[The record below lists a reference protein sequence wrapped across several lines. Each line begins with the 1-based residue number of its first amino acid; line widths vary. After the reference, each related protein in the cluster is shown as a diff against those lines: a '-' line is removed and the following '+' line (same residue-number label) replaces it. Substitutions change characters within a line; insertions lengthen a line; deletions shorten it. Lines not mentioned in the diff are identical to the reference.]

1 MWVGAATVFLA
12 LPLITSKRRRIL
24 CMRAIRE
31 RRWISDDECVELGS
45 DSQRRRQE
53 EERRR
58 NFRTT
63 KSQEDDIR
71 TQYLSFLMNNYTIV
85 SSHAPS
91 RQAIGWS
98 GCGAITIMISIL
110 TSKRSSNIF
119 LPPMQLPSPQ
129 SLTKSDIHNDED
141 NSEDDTGVTQ
151 IDSEKQVDDVRNESN
166 TTADTIDSDAQVI
179 DIEAPAPLRER
190 SSGSEDSSED
200 LLEVEF
206 DNRLRLSVPLP
217 GHAISKEKDESE
229 SEEIETTVTTANRRL
244 VSNGCAICLCHFEA
258 GEEITWSSNP
268 NCPHVFHK
276 DCIIN
281 WYLTVGRKTQ
291 RRRKKENPDMTDEEA
306 LELICK
312 FPILCPCC
320 RQEFCIDTSESCK
333 KCDGIDSETEN
344 SESIVINESN

>member
-1 MWVGAATVFLA
+1 
-12 LPLITSKRRRIL
+12 
-24 CMRAIRE
+24 
-31 RRWISDDECVELGS
+31 
-45 DSQRRRQE
+45 
-53 EERRR
+53 
-58 NFRTT
+58 
-63 KSQEDDIR
+63 
-71 TQYLSFLMNNYTIV
+71 
-85 SSHAPS
+85 
-91 RQAIGWS
+91 
-98 GCGAITIMISIL
+98 
-110 TSKRSSNIF
+110 
-119 LPPMQLPSPQ
+119 
-129 SLTKSDIHNDED
+129 
-141 NSEDDTGVTQ
+141 
-151 IDSEKQVDDVRNESN
+151 
-166 TTADTIDSDAQVI
+166 
-179 DIEAPAPLRER
+179 
-190 SSGSEDSSED
+190 
-200 LLEVEF
+200 LEVEF

-217 GHAISKEKDESE
+217 GQAISKEKDESE
-229 SEEIETTVTTANRRL
+229 SEEIETTVTNANRRL

-333 KCDGIDSETEN
+333 KCDEIDSETEN

>member
-1 MWVGAATVFLA
+1 MPSHNDGISFWTSPTLSPTDYDDGTYEFYGSRLSWMLMWVGAATVFLA

-71 TQYLSFLMNNYTIV
+71 TQYLSFLMNNYTI
-85 SSHAPS
+85 
-91 RQAIGWS
+91 
-98 GCGAITIMISIL
+98 
-110 TSKRSSNIF
+110 
-119 LPPMQLPSPQ
+119 

-151 IDSEKQVDDVRNESN
+151 NDSEKQVDDVRNESN

-244 VSNGCAICLCHFEA
+244 VSNGCAICLCQFEA

-333 KCDGIDSETEN
+333 KCDGIDSETVN
-344 SESIVINESN
+344 NESIVINESN